1 MTNALRLSVVAA
13 VAIVVWLLSLF
24 LLGAMGLGRFPYLEF
39 PLVLFITTLVL
50 WPVAV
55 RLLGFAARQR
65 FADWAAFSAAFTLM
79 IGLILWSVAAWNSA
93 SPFLDE
99 IGR

>member
-1 MTNALRLSVVAA
+1 MTNALRLSVIAA
-13 VAIVVWLLSLF
+13 TAIVVSLLSL
-24 LLGAMGLGRFPYLEF
+24 LLLSAMGLGRFPYLEF

-50 WPVAV
+50 WPVAT
-55 RLLGFAARQR
+55 RLLGLAERQS
-65 FADWAAFSAAFTLM
+65 FADWAAFDVAFTLV